1 MIGLGTLVNVVA
13 VLLGSGGTLLVKAL
27 LKRFRKHPE
36 TTPSR
41 LAGMSQFL
49 MKGLGLCVLFIGI
62 SGALKEGST
71 RLFYNNNTL
80 ILILSVV
87 LGGALGHLLDLD
99 GFVER
104 MGQRLESKFG
114 QKDQNTS
121 LASGF
126 VSASLLFCVGAMTI
140 VGAMQDGL
148 TGNHETLFAK
158 SLLDL
163 ISSVIFTT
171 TLGAGVLFSA
181 AFVLVYQGALTLLAA
196 LAAPLLSATVQM
208 EMTVVGSVLIIGL
221 ALTMLDVVKLKIMNF
236 VPAIFMPLL
245 LCCFL

>member
-1 MIGLGTLVNVVA
+1 MIGLGTLVNVAA

-27 LKRFRKHPE
+27 LKRCCKH
-36 TTPSR
+36 TVKTPAR
-41 LAGMSQFL
+41 LAGMSKFL

-62 SGALKEGST
+62 SGALKEGTS
-71 RLFYNNNTL
+71 RLFYDNNTL
-80 ILILSVV
+80 ILILSMV
-87 LGGALGHLLDLD
+87 LGGLLGHVLDLD
-99 GFVER
+99 GLVER
-104 MGQRLESKFG
+104 AGKYLETKFG
-114 QKDQNTS
+114 HNDQNTS
-121 LASGF
+121 LATGF

-140 VGAMQDGL
+140 VGAIQDGL

-163 ISSVIFTT
+163 ISATIFTT

-181 AFVLVYQGALTLLAA
+181 VFVLAYQGALTLLAA

-221 ALTMLDVVKLKIMNF
+221 ALTMLDIVKLKVMNF